1 MNKGLLA
8 APRSALPI
16 SRITDSAS
24 ASLNDSE
31 AKNSLVQGG
40 SCATAQCGA
49 QALRH
54 AASHIKIP
62 EMQQRGALPGD
73 TGHAD
78 NALQSAVPFTPFVFH
93 SGSWPA
99 NILSEHFHLP
109 ATRKIILGGSD
120 WARRTLQRAGASWV
134 SWRYLQHPATA
145 ETATGTRT
153 KLLQLKGLINR
164 DPWEY
169 SCTLCPF
176 PSLLSGGKEMVLI
189 LV

>member
-1 MNKGLLA
+1 MNRGLLA

-31 AKNSLVQGG
+31 AKTTLVQGG

-54 AASHIKIP
+54 AASRVKIT
-62 EMQQRGALPGD
+62 EMQQRGALPGN

-78 NALQSAVPFTPFVFH
+78 NALQSAVPSTSFVFH

-99 NILSEHFHLP
+99 NILSEHFHPP

-120 WARRTLQRAGASWV
+120 WTRRTLQSAGASCV
-134 SWRYLQHPATA
+134 SWRHLQHPATA
-145 ETATGTRT
+145 ETATGTPT
-153 KLLQLKGLINR
+153 KLLPAEGVN
-164 DPWEY
+164 
-169 SCTLCPF
+169 
-176 PSLLSGGKEMVLI
+176 
-189 LV
+189 